1 MQKEKLCQAASAPEC
16 SSFAV
21 SLVSDAHLLGWTG
34 DEILTFPGGM
44 AVMAGCLLD
53 PYPFVVL
60 VQTVMD
66 PIICFRGGFCRHF
79 GHNKQPTGPIFAEGQ
94 TFRSQN
100 RAHRHDD
107 IVLFEFQILLAAM
120 SLA

>member
-1 MQKEKLCQAASAPEC
+1 MQKEKLRQAASAPEC

-21 SLVSDAHLLGWTG
+21 SLVADAHLLGWTG

-44 AVMAGCLLD
+44 AVMPERLLG
-53 PYPFVVL
+53 PHPFVVL

-66 PIICFRGGFCRHF
+66 PILCFRGGFCRHLVMI
-79 GHNKQPTGPIFAEGQ
+79 NSGPGLFFAEGQ
-94 TFRSQN
+94 AFRSQN